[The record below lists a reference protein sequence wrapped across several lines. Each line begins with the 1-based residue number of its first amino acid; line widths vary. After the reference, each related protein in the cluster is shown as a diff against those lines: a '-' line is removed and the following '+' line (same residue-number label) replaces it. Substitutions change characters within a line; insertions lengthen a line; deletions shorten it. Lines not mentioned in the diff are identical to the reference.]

1 MKTTEKVW
9 ENIKNGKKYTDQEL
23 ALFALGLTED
33 EVADVMDSDKRID
46 KGEKLFELPPDLA
59 DGAKKARNAG
69 NCSGY
74 TKTAREKKVDLDKSR
89 LLSNLIDG
97 VPYDGESVEVIN
109 PEREFVFLYNGK
121 KYKVVLSCPRS

>member
-1 MKTTEKVW
+1 MSTAEKVF

-59 DGAKKARNAG
+59 EGSKKARNAG

-74 TKTAREKKVDLDKSR
+74 TKTAREKKADVDKGKLIAD
-89 LLSNLIDG
+89 LIDG
-97 VPYDGESVEVIN
+97 IPYADNIEVIN
-109 PEREFVFLYNGK
+109 PEREFTFTYNEK
-121 KYKVVLSCPRS
+121 KYKVVLSAPRK